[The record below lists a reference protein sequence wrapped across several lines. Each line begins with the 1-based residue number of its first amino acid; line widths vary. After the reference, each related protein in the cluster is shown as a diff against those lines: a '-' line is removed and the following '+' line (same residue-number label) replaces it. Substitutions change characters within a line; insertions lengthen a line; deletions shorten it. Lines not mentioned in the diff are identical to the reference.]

1 MQSVQKVCV
10 FCRGQNIDIGDSCST
25 SKESWQSK
33 VSFEL
38 LYKSSASILLI
49 VDENAHFFKSLVK
62 CAFWST
68 GQIFD
73 LGDF

>member
-1 MQSVQKVCV
+1 MQSLQKVCV
-10 FCRGQNIDIGDSCST
+10 FCTGQNIDNGDSCST
-25 SKESWQSK
+25 SKESWDIK
-33 VSFEL
+33 LSFEL
-38 LYKSSASILLI
+38 LYKSSASILLT

-68 GQIFD
+68 GQSID